1 MNSDLAIFLVLMIP
15 ATAFLGAYDVLGKRL
30 MLKSELPVPLV
41 VGVSFMLSGL
51 MLSPFL
57 LWTGIPAIGSGFVS
71 AVCAIVLINAASN
84 FAWYQALKREEASL
98 LAPTRLLT
106 PPLVL
111 VTAYFFLGEV
121 PAVAGAIGVLTTIL
135 GLYLL
140 IASEAK
146 TAGIDFLK
154 VLKRPGVL
162 IAFLCAISGAIT
174 FSLDKK
180 AVTASSAMFFT
191 VVFFVGVGGCN
202 LIAALFSGAA
212 TVENLYALRRNSGRI
227 AVFSFVHAAG
237 ALLSFAALS
246 FTLAAYA
253 ASTKRLWSLFSVL
266 FAGQILKEKNIRAK
280 LVAVLVMLIGIAIP
294 LIWG

>member
-30 MLKSELPVPLV
+30 MLKGELPVPLV
-41 VGVSFMLSGL
+41 VGVSFLLSGL

-57 LWTGIPAIGSGFVS
+57 LWTGIPEIGSGFWS
-71 AVCAIVLINAASN
+71 AAIAIVLINAISN
-84 FAWYQALKREEASL
+84 FAWYQALKREDASL

-121 PAVAGAIGVLTTIL
+121 PGLAGALGVMTTIL

-146 TAGIDFLK
+146 TAGIDFFR

-162 IAFLCAISGAIT
+162 IAFLCAVSGAVT

-191 VVFFVGVGGCN
+191 VMFFVGVGSCN
-202 LIAALFSGAA
+202 LLVSLISGAVC
-212 TVENLYALRRNSGRI
+212 TKNMHALRRNSGRI

-266 FAGQILKEKNIRAK
+266 FAGQILQEKNIRAK
-280 LVAVLVMLIGIAIP
+280 LFAVFVMLLGIAIP

>member
-1 MNSDLAIFLVLMIP
+1 MIP
-15 ATAFLGAYDVLGKRL
+15 ATVFLGAYDVLGKRL
-30 MLKSELPVPLV
+30 MHKGELPVPLV
-41 VGVSFMLSGL
+41 VGVSFLLSGL

-57 LWTGIPAIGSGFVS
+57 LWTGIPEIGRGFMSAAI
-71 AVCAIVLINAASN
+71 AIVLINAVSN
-84 FAWYQALKREEASL
+84 FAWYQALKREDASL

-121 PAVAGAIGVLTTIL
+121 PGLAGALGVMTTIL

-191 VVFFVGVGGCN
+191 VVFFLGVGSCN
-202 LIAALFSGAA
+202 LVASLANGSVRA
-212 TVENLYALRRNSGRI
+212 ENLHALRRNSGRI
-227 AVFSFVHAAG
+227 ALFSFVHAAG

-280 LVAVLVMLIGIAIP
+280 LVAVIVMLVGIAIP

>member
-30 MLKSELPVPLV
+30 MLKAELPVPLL
-41 VGVSFMLSGL
+41 VGVSFLLSGL
-51 MLSPFL
+51 MLAPFL
-57 LWTGIPAIGSGFVS
+57 YWTGIPVIGSGFVS
-71 AVCAIVLINAASN
+71 AALGVVLINAVSN
-84 FAWYQALKREEASL
+84 FAWYQALKREDASL

-111 VTAYFFLGEV
+111 VTAYFLLGEV
-121 PAVAGAIGVLTTIL
+121 PGVAGAAGVLTTIL

-146 TAGIDFLK
+146 TSGIAVLK
-154 VLKRPGVL
+154 VLKRPGVA
-162 IAFLCAISGAIT
+162 IAFLCAASGAIT

-180 AVTASSAMFFT
+180 AVTASSAMLFT
-191 VVFFVGVGGCN
+191 VVFFHGVGICN
-202 LIAALFSGAA
+202 LIACAVTGNLRS
-212 TVENLYALRRNSGRI
+212 ENWHALRRNAGRI
-227 AVFSFVHAAG
+227 ALFSFVHAAG

-266 FAGQILKEKNIRAK
+266 FAGQVLQEKNIGAK
-280 LVAVLVMLIGIAIP
+280 LFAVIVMLVGIAIP

>member
-30 MLKSELPVPLV
+30 MLKGELPVPLV
-41 VGVSFMLSGL
+41 VGVSFTLSGL

-57 LWTGIPAIGSGFVS
+57 LWTGIPAIESGFVP
-71 AVCAIVLINAASN
+71 AAIAIVLINAVSN
-84 FAWYQALKREEASL
+84 FAWYQALKREDASL

-121 PAVAGAIGVLTTIL
+121 PGFAGALGVMTTIL

-140 IASEAK
+140 ISSEAK
-146 TAGIDFLK
+146 TAGGDFLK
-154 VLKRPGVL
+154 VLRRPGVL
-162 IAFLCAISGAIT
+162 IAFLCAVSGAIT
-174 FSLDKK
+174 FSLDKR

-191 VVFFVGVGGCN
+191 VVFFLGVGSCN
-202 LIAALFSGAA
+202 LIASLAGGSLRSD
-212 TVENLYALRRNSGRI
+212 NLNALRRNSGRI
-227 AVFSFVHAAG
+227 LLFSFVHAAG

-266 FAGQILKEKNIRAK
+266 FAGQILQEKNIGAK
-280 LVAVLVMLIGIAIP
+280 LFAVLVMLVGIAIP

>member
-30 MLKSELPVPLV
+30 MLKGELPVPLV
-41 VGVSFMLSGL
+41 VGVSFLLSGL

-57 LWTGIPAIGSGFVS
+57 WWTGIPAIGSGFVS
-71 AVCAIVLINAASN
+71 AAAAIILINAVSN
-84 FAWYQALKREEASL
+84 FAWYQALKKEDASL

-111 VTAYFFLGEV
+111 VTAYFLLGEV
-121 PAVAGAIGVLTTIL
+121 PGLAGAAGVMTTIL

-146 TAGIDFLK
+146 TAGSDFLK

-162 IAFLCAISGAIT
+162 IALLCAISGAVT

-180 AVTASSAMFFT
+180 AVSASSAMFFT
-191 VVFFVGVGGCN
+191 VVFFIGVGSCN
-202 LIAALFSGAA
+202 LIAGIAGGGAS
-212 TVENLYALRRNSGRI
+212 VGNLRALRRNSARI
-227 AVFSFVHAAG
+227 AVFSLVHALG

-266 FAGQILKEKNIRAK
+266 FAGQILKEKNIGAK
-280 LVAVLVMLIGIAIP
+280 LFAVIVMLVGIAIP

>member
-1 MNSDLAIFLVLMIP
+1 MIP

-30 MLKSELPVPLV
+30 MLKSGLPVPLV
-41 VGVSFMLSGL
+41 VGVSFLLSGL

-57 LWTGIPAIGSGFVS
+57 LWTGIPEIGSGFLS
-71 AVCAIVLINAASN
+71 AAIAIILINAVSN
-84 FAWYQALKREEASL
+84 FAWYQALKLEDASL

-121 PAVAGAIGVLTTIL
+121 PGLVGAVGVLTTIL

-146 TAGIDFLK
+146 TMGADCVK

-162 IAFLCAISGAIT
+162 IAFLCAITGAIT

-191 VVFFVGVGGCN
+191 VVFFLGVGSCN
-202 LIAALFSGAA
+202 LFAALTSGNVRA
-212 TVENLYALRRNSGRI
+212 ENLHVLRRNSARI
-227 AVFSFVHAAG
+227 IAFSFVHAAG

-253 ASTKRLWSLFSVL
+253 ASTKRLWSVFSVV
-266 FAGQILKEKNIRAK
+266 FAGQFLKEKNIRAK
-280 LVAVLVMLIGIAIP
+280 LVAVIVMLIGIAIP